1 MWSKWRFHPRR
12 GLVGAVEAGTIEIS
26 KKPQNYLRVK
36 NMDKLPEKTE
46 LFRQG
51 YNCCQIISVY
61 LADAC
66 CFDADE
72 AKEKLGVMCETCG
85 GTCSTLRGGT
95 YAFSA
100 YAKGK
105 GYDHEKTRAM
115 VDKLY
120 ERFRAK
126 HGGILCKEIAK
137 NDIMVCATF
146 VDTVVE
152 IVKEMTA

>member
-1 MWSKWRFHPRR
+1 
-12 GLVGAVEAGTIEIS
+12 
-26 KKPQNYLRVK
+26 
-36 NMDKLPEKTE
+36 MDALPSKTE

-51 YNCCQIISVY
+51 YNCCQIITTY

-66 CFDADE
+66 GFDADE
-72 AKEKLGVMCETCG
+72 AKEKLGIMCETCG

-95 YAFSA
+95 YALSA
-100 YAKGK
+100 YAKEK

-115 VDKLY
+115 IDEMY
-120 ERFRAK
+120 DRFGEK
-126 HGGILCKEIAK
+126 HGGILCKEIVK

-152 IVKEMTA
+152 IVKDMTAGNQYE